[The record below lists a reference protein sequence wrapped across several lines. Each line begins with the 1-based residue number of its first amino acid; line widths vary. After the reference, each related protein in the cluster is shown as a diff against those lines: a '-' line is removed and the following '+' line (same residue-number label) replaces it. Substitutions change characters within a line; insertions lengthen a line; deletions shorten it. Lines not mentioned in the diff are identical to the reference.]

1 MTVKKM
7 TLLELCE
14 EYLDG
19 VEDELS
25 TCHLTGDARK
35 VALHITEQL
44 YLNRASILV
53 LLANHLGVPESALDY
68 VYDDL
73 RNQTIDRYKIYD
85 KKVLAERESNGNG

>member
-1 MTVKKM
+1 MIPKKM

-14 EYLDG
+14 KHLNG

-44 YLNRASILV
+44 YLDRCSILI
-53 LLANHLGVPESALDY
+53 LLANHLGVPESAIETT
-68 VYDDL
+68 YDDIRL
-73 RNQTIDRYKIYD
+73 QTTERYKIHD
-85 KKVLAERESNGNG
+85 EKVLAEREANGNG